1 MCGRFVLKESS
12 DDLGAFFEV
21 DRTGEGLPMPS
32 WNISPTQMIPVVVA
46 SAKGED
52 EPVRRLEPARW
63 SLVPGWSKDLALKF
77 PTFNARSEGIDSKST
92 WKASIKSKRAIVPA
106 SGYYE
111 WRTDADKS
119 KHPHFIHDPSGQP
132 LAFAG
137 LYSWWA
143 DPSKPK
149 DDDSRWLLLTATIL
163 TSPAVPHLAAIHA
176 RNPVPLPRDAWDWWL
191 DPTVEGDQSLVDAA
205 VEAARPVAESLEL
218 YEVKPL
224 RGNGPE
230 LLEAI

>member
-12 DDLGAFFEV
+12 EEVGAFFET
-21 DRTGEGLPMPS
+21 DRTGEGLPLPS
-32 WNISPTQMIPVVVA
+32 WNIAPTQTIMVVVE

-52 EPVRRLEPARW
+52 VPVRRLEPARW
-63 SLVPGWSKDLALKF
+63 SLVPSWSKTLELKF
-77 PTFNARSEGIDSKST
+77 PTFNARTEDIESKST
-92 WKASIKSKRAIVPA
+92 WKPAVKTKRALIPA

-111 WRTDADKS
+111 WRTDPDKT
-119 KHPHFIHDPSGQP
+119 KQPHFIHDPAGEL

-143 DPSKPK
+143 DPAKPK
-149 DDDSRWLLLTATIL
+149 DDDSRWLLTATIL
-163 TSPAVPHLAAIHA
+163 TSPAVPHLAEIHD
-176 RNPVPLPRDAWDWWL
+176 RNPVPLPKDLWSWWL
-191 DPTVEGDQSLVDAA
+191 DPETEGDQAMVDAA
-205 VEAARPVAESLEL
+205 VAAARPVAEALDL
-218 YEVKPL
+218 YEVNPL